1 MLSNI
6 GNCDTIQIR
15 KVREQKAAYSPLCDM
30 EEEKRYAP
38 AICNQLIKDSQD
50 DFQANYTF

>member
-15 KVREQKAAYSPLCDM
+15 KVREQKAAYPPLRRGNPPD
-30 EEEKRYAP
+30 ERKEGDADGY
-38 AICNQLIKDSQD
+38 IC
-50 DFQANYTF
+50 